1 VYFDYKNGYTTAEYL
16 LLLLESKLFYQLFVL
31 AFGLRNYT
39 VGHKKRATLLCTIT
53 SAFLDGFQH
62 FVHQWKKE

>member
-1 VYFDYKNGYTTAEYL
+1 M
-16 LLLLESKLFYQLFVL
+16 
-31 AFGLRNYT
+31 
-39 VGHKKRATLLCTIT
+39 GHKKRATLLWTIT